1 MKALTPLSDHLKKLP
16 AEVRPI
22 VLAAHRMVKA
32 VAPDAV
38 EVPYKSGPPSA
49 TSYMWKLV
57 RYTVDGRY
65 VLGIGTFPKYSTLI
79 FYRGREL
86 GDVTG
91 LLGGSGR
98 DTRFLRLRSA
108 ADAERPAVKR
118 LVREAIKVG
127 GVLSRA
133 PR

>member
-1 MKALTPLSDHLKKLP
+1 MKKLTPVSENLKKLP
-16 AEVRPI
+16 TAVRPI
-22 VLAAHRMVKA
+22 VTATRRMVKA

-38 EVPYKSGPPSA
+38 EVAYQSGPPRS

-86 GDVTG
+86 DDEASR
-91 LLGGSGR
+91 LQGSGK
-98 DTRFLRLRSA
+98 DSRFLTLRSA
-108 ADAERPAVKR
+108 ADANRPTVKR
-118 LVREAIKVG
+118 LVREAFRLG
-127 GVLSRA
+127 GA
-133 PR
+133 